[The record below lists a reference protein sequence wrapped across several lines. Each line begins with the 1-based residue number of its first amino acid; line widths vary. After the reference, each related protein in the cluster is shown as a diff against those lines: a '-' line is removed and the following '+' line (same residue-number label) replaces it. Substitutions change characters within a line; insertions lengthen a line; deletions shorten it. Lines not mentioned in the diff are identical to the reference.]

1 MPISLLL
8 DRRILYKRSKSS
20 ALASAWGSSFPTY
33 LISAVKSAARA
44 AVVHSRLGKLSKSAI
59 RELISVGLKD
69 WASSEL

>member
-1 MPISLLL
+1 
-8 DRRILYKRSKSS
+8 
-20 ALASAWGSSFPTY
+20 